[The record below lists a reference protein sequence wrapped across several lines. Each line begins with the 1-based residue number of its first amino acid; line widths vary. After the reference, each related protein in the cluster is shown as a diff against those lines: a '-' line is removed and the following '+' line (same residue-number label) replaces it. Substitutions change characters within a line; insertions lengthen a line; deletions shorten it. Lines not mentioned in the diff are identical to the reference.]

1 MYSDVALR
9 DSDTK
14 AQIGIRSALLYCNG
28 SPARTLRPS
37 GEKYTEVLA
46 DI

>member
-1 MYSDVALR
+1 MYSDFALR

-14 AQIGIRSALLYCNG
+14 AQIDIRSALLYCTG
-28 SPARTLRPS
+28 SPARTLLSS
-37 GEKYTEVLA
+37 GEKHTAVLA